1 MNNERINEILGVREA
16 FELPEKL
23 LKSVLENNTKLY
35 DVFISE
41 EPDLEKDLFNEYY
54 QTEHGDRDKLK
65 QDFTPQELAYL
76 VNCLAGEGEKAA
88 DICAGTGTLTINN
101 WKIDKN
107 RKHHIE
113 EYSSR
118 ALPILLFNLAIRN
131 INAEVWHMD
140 VLSRE
145 VFGVYE
151 VKQSEKYSTV
161 TKIEKEYSTEKQDI
175 VVMNPPYSLKWDG
188 KNDERFEEYGV
199 APKSKADFA
208 FLLHG
213 LNMLKENGTLIAILP
228 HGVLFRGAAEGKI
241 RQKLIEEGIIYAV
254 IGLPEKLFLN
264 TGIPTCI
271 LILKK
276 QREGRDVLFIDASKQ
291 FKKVKKQSEMTEEH
305 IDYVLNLYNDRKTV
319 EKQSYLAS
327 FEDIKDNDFN
337 LNIPRYVDTFEPE
350 KIEPL
355 DTILKELINIGTE
368 IKKTEEE
375 FYEMFMQL
383 ESEEGLDE
391 EKKLL
396 RKYMES
402 EKTLESKREKILK
415 ICNSNGGQ
423 LIWEI

>member
-161 TKIEKEYSTEKQDI
+161 TKIEKEYNTEKQDI

-271 LILKK
+271 LVLKK
-276 QREGRDVLFIDASKQ
+276 KRASRDILFIDASKQ
-291 FKKVKKQSEMTEEH
+291 FKKVGKNNKMEEQHINNVIKLYSE
-305 IDYVLNLYNDRKTV
+305 RKGV
-319 EKQSYLAS
+319 KKQSYLAS

-355 DTILKELINIGTE
+355 DTILKELINIETE

-415 ICNSNGGQ
+415 ICNSKGGQ
-423 LIWEI
+423 LIWEV

>member
-161 TKIEKEYSTEKQDI
+161 TKIEKEYNTEKQDI

-271 LILKK
+271 LVLKK
-276 QREGRDVLFIDASKQ
+276 KRASRDILFIDASKQ
-291 FKKVKKQSEMTEEH
+291 FKKVGKNNKMEEQHINNVIKLYSE
-305 IDYVLNLYNDRKTV
+305 RKGV
-319 EKQSYLAS
+319 KKQSYLAS

-355 DTILKELINIGTE
+355 DTILKELINIETE

-415 ICNSNGGQ
+415 ICNSKGGQ